1 MNAMRAVRN
10 EKGGTSLDNTVFITK
25 CKEIVRDYI
34 RGNFP
39 RLEPLTF
46 TDIYVVWVSK
56 ALQNNKAMLATNL
69 RDGLYFEVTYNGD
82 KHEAYVDVY
91 LKQKNFVIPE
101 TAM

>member
-1 MNAMRAVRN
+1 
-10 EKGGTSLDNTVFITK
+10 
-25 CKEIVRDYI
+25 
-34 RGNFP
+34 
-39 RLEPLTF
+39 
-46 TDIYVVWVSK
+46 
-56 ALQNNKAMLATNL
+56 MLATNL